1 MAYLPAALGH
11 PRGPRRAGV
20 TRGVSPAALRERLLS
35 GGELALLDVRE
46 QGVHY
51 RGHPFFACS
60 LPLSRLELMVED
72 LVPRRTAPIVLLDG
86 GAEDLAE
93 RAADKLATLG
103 YTDVAVLENGCA
115 GWQAGGGEL
124 FSGVNVP
131 SKAFGEFVEHRFETP
146 RIPPR
151 ELKRLE
157 ESGRKLVILDSRP
170 FEEYHRMN
178 IPGGVDVP
186 GAELA
191 WRVHDLAPD
200 PDTLV
205 VVNCAGRTRSIIG
218 CQSLRNA
225 GIPNEVVALKDGTMG
240 WELAGYACDRGS
252 TAVAPPPS
260 PAGRVK
266 ARAAADRVAARFGV
280 KFATR
285 EIVQVRQ
292 RDATRT
298 LFLLDVRSR
307 EEFEQAHLAGSR
319 HAPGGQVVQAAD
331 EYVGV
336 RNARVV
342 LIDPARVRSVM
353 TASWLNQMG
362 WNDVQVLEPEGED
375 GFAGWPVE
383 RGPRPRQI
391 PGFEPWLTIAAGDL
405 AGRLRRPEVAV
416 LDLSTSLKF
425 RSRHIPGAWWGVRS
439 RLGQARARLPQAR
452 QLVLTSEDGVL
463 AHLAAREA
471 AALWPKTEVRVL
483 DGGNAAWLAAKLDS
497 ESGIANAT
505 TEPDDVWYKPY
516 DHAQDY
522 EKHARAY
529 LDWEVALV
537 EQIKR
542 DPAIRFRAYE

>member
-1 MAYLPAALGH
+1 MANLPAALGH
-11 PRGPRRAGV
+11 PRGPRRTGV

-72 LVPRRTAPIVLLDG
+72 LVPRRTAPVVLLDG
-86 GAEDLAE
+86 GAEDLAG
-93 RAADKLATLG
+93 RAADRLAALG
-103 YTDVAVLENGCA
+103 YADVAVLEDGCA

-131 SKAFGEFVEHRFETP
+131 SKSFGEFVEHRFGTP
-146 RIPPR
+146 RIPPQ

-157 ESGRKLVILDSRP
+157 ASGRKLVILDSRP

-191 WRVHDLAPD
+191 YRVHDLAPD

-240 WELAGYACDRGS
+240 WELAGYACERGS

-260 PAGRVK
+260 HEGLAK
-266 ARAAADRVAARFGV
+266 ARAAADRVAARFRV

-285 EIVQVRQ
+285 DTVQAWQ

-298 LFLLDVRSR
+298 LYLLDVRSR
-307 EEFEQAHLAGSR
+307 EEFERAHLAGSR
-319 HAPGGQVVQAAD
+319 HAPGGQVVQATD

-336 RNARVV
+336 RNARTV
-342 LIDPARVRSVM
+342 LVDPARVRSVM

-362 WNDVQVLEPEGED
+362 WDDVHVLEPEGDD

-383 RGPRPRQI
+383 RGPRPRLI
-391 PGFEPWLTIAAGDL
+391 PGFEPWPTIAARDL
-405 AGRLRRPEVAV
+405 AARLRQPGAAV

-425 RSRHIPGAWWGVRS
+425 RALHVPGAWWGVRS
-439 RLGQARARLPQAR
+439 RLDKARARLPEAR
-452 QLVLTSEDGVL
+452 LLVLTSDDGIL

-471 AALWPKTEVRVL
+471 AALWPSAEIRVL
-483 DGGNAAWLAAKLDS
+483 DGGNAAWLAAKLDTK
-497 ESGIANAT
+497 SGIANVT
-505 TEPDDVWYKPY
+505 TELDDVWYKPY

-529 LDWEVALV
+529 LSWEVALV

-542 DPAIRFRAYE
+542 DPAIRFRAYD